1 MNRRTYLGALAAS
14 GAGMLAGCSALGGAQ
29 PDRTSGERRLQYD
42 ENSVGSNAR
51 NPATVEAYLDSMAST
66 YGSMGVYGEAGADP
80 EGDLPIGGLW
90 TQPLEHGSG
99 VVSNHALVLH
109 RLPTAPDGTPAAALW
124 LWSAVDPSA
133 AEDATVERIETH
145 VDLPG
150 DGAEMG
156 IYDPGGDRR
165 SGQVDAYT
173 VGTARKDVEGLSA
186 SMPLPAGRVE
196 HDPDRTQVGDA
207 GGYAP
212 LWRGSHDGTVGL
224 LATCEIRWPASTN
237 QHLEWSMAAETTGT

>member
-14 GAGMLAGCSALGGAQ
+14 GVGMLAGCSALVGAE

-42 ENSVGSNAR
+42 EDSVGSNAR
-51 NPATVEAYLDSMAST
+51 DPATVEAYIDSMSET
-66 YGSMGVYGEAGADP
+66 YGSMGVYGQSGADSDY
-80 EGDLPIGGLW
+80 DLPIGGLW
-90 TQPLEHGSG
+90 TQSLEHGSG
-99 VVSNHALVLH
+99 VVSNHALILY
-109 RLPTAPDGTPAAALW
+109 RLPTAPDGTHSAALW
-124 LWSAVDPSA
+124 LWSAVDPSV

-145 VDLPG
+145 VALPG

-173 VGTARKDVEGLSA
+173 VGTSRKDVEGLSV

-196 HDPDRTQVGDA
+196 HDPDLTQVGDA

-212 LWRGSHDGTVGL
+212 LWRGSHDGPIGL
-224 LATCEIRWPASTN
+224 VATCGIRWPPSTN
-237 QHLEWSMAAETTGT
+237 QHLTWSMAAETTGT

>member
-1 MNRRTYLGALAAS
+1 MNRRTYLCALAAG
-14 GAGMLAGCSALGGAQ
+14 GAGMLAGCSALVGAE

-51 NPATVEAYLDSMAST
+51 DPATVEAYIDSMTET
-66 YGSMGVYGEAGADP
+66 YGSMGVYGDSGADP
-80 EGDLPIGGLW
+80 ESGPPIGGLW

-99 VVSNHALVLH
+99 VVSNHALLLY
-109 RLPTAPDGTPAAALW
+109 RLPAAPDGTPSAALW
-124 LWSAVDPSA
+124 LWSAADPSV
-133 AEDATVERIETH
+133 AEGATVERIETH

-165 SGQVDAYT
+165 SEQVDAYT
-173 VGTARKDVEGLSA
+173 VGTARKDADGLSV

-196 HDPDRTQVGDA
+196 YDPERTQVGDA

-212 LWRGSHDGTVGL
+212 LWRGSHDGAVGL
-224 LATCEIRWPASTN
+224 VATCEIRWPASTE
-237 QHLEWSMAAETTGT
+237 QHLTWSMAAETTGT

>member
-1 MNRRTYLGALAAS
+1 MNRRTYLCALAA
-14 GAGMLAGCSALGGAQ
+14 GGVGMFAGCSSLVDPE

-42 ENSVGSNAR
+42 EDTVGSNAR
-51 NPATVEAYLDSMAST
+51 DPATVEAYIDSMTET
-66 YGSMGVYGEAGADP
+66 YGSMGVYGDSGADP
-80 EGDLPIGGLW
+80 ESGPPIGGLW

-99 VVSNHALVLH
+99 VVSNHALLLY
-109 RLPTAPDGTPAAALW
+109 RLPAAPDGTPSAALW
-124 LWSAVDPSA
+124 LWSAVDPSV
-133 AEDATVERIETH
+133 AEGATVERIETH

-165 SGQVDAYT
+165 SEQVDAYT
-173 VGTARKDVEGLSA
+173 VGTARKDADGISV

-196 HDPDRTQVGDA
+196 YDPERTQVGDA

-212 LWRGSHDGTVGL
+212 LWRGSHDGAVGL
-224 LATCEIRWPASTN
+224 VATCEIRWPASTE
-237 QHLEWSMAAETTGT
+237 QHLTWSMAAETTGT